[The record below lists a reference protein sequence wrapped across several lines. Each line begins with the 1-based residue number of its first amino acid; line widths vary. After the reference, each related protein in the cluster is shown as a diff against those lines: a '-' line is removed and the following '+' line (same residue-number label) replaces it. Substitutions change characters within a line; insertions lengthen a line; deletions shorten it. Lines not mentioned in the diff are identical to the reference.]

1 MILYFADRK
10 MNIIGKASTNLPR
23 GLIISNDKKT
33 EEVDNG
39 SVTLEFDMGYSGK
52 EGRAKAERL
61 TAPGNYVL
69 RRDGQDFEFYT
80 IIDSEYDTDAGIAN
94 VYSEDA
100 GLDLLNEVLGPYEAA
115 TAMPVAQYV
124 SIFTQD
130 SGFEIGHNE
139 ISGLSR
145 KLKWEGEATAT
156 ERLLSLAAQF
166 DAELSFS
173 FEIDK
178 LRITHKYIN
187 FWKKRGK
194 DIGVTLR
201 IGEHISRIR
210 IKKSVANIATALSV
224 TGGTPQGKNTPV
236 TLSGYKYDDGDIYVS
251 GKLLKSRSALALW
264 SRYLS
269 PDEKGTGEGHIVKQW
284 SYDTTVQSTLCARA
298 VTQLR
303 KISKPEVNYEVDVK
317 VLPDQLKIGD
327 TCRIV
332 DSEGNLFLEARLLK
346 LVRSVAN
353 GTCEATFGDYLIKPS
368 GISDTVSALAKD
380 FAELARN
387 RTLYTWIVYAD
398 DEEGTGISLS
408 PDGKKYMGTSGN
420 RLEETPDLTD
430 PTIYSWS
437 KVQGEDAT
445 VLRIDSSRGVLFK
458 NNVFATV
465 LTVTITKGALIISDV
480 SAMKAEYGSGAFLQ
494 WYWRK
499 SDDDDWKVMLVT
511 DSHITNGGFRLD
523 ITPDD
528 VDEKIVFKCELE
540 V

>member
-1 MILYFADRK
+1 
-10 MNIIGKASTNLPR
+10 MNIIGQASTNLPG

-39 SVTLEFDMGYSGK
+39 SVTLEFEMGYSGK
-52 EGRAKAERL
+52 QGRADAEL
-61 TAPGNYVL
+61 MTAPGNYVL
-69 RRDGQDFEFYT
+69 RKEGLDFEFYT
-80 IIDSEYDTDAGIAN
+80 IIDAEYDTAEGMAVIYA
-94 VYSEDA
+94 EDA
-100 GLDLLNEVLGPYEAA
+100 GLDLLNEVLAPYEASSA
-115 TAMPVAQYV
+115 MTAAQYAG
-124 SIFTQD
+124 IFTQD

-156 ERLLSLAAQF
+156 ERLLSLATQF

-201 IGEHISRIR
+201 IGEHISGIR

-236 TLSGYKYDDGDIYVS
+236 TLSGYQYDDGDIYVS

-269 PDEKGTGEGHIVKQW
+269 PDEQGTGEGHIIKQW
-284 SYDTTVQSTLCARA
+284 SYDTTVQSTLCARS

-303 KISKPEVNYEVDVK
+303 RISKPEINYEVDVK
-317 VLPDQLKIGD
+317 ILPDQLKIGD

-332 DSEGNLFLEARLLK
+332 DSEGDLFLEARLLK

-353 GTCEATFGDYLIKPS
+353 GTCEAIFGDYLIKTS

-380 FAELARN
+380 FAELARS

-398 DEEGTGISLS
+398 DEYGTGISLD
-408 PDGKKYMGTSGN
+408 PDGKNYMGTLGN
-420 RLEETPDLTD
+420 RLEETADLTD

-437 KVQGEDAT
+437 KVRGEDAIT
-445 VLRIDSSRGVLFK
+445 MVITTDNGNRFK
-458 NNVFATV
+458 NNTGQTTLTAHIYKGGAELSSAQIAALGTIKWYKNGIYMSGSDGTTLTIQASTV
-465 LTVTITKGALIISDV
+465 QS
-480 SAMKAEYGSGAFLQ
+480 KANYTA
-494 WYWRK
+494 K
-499 SDDDDWKVMLVT
+499 
-511 DSHITNGGFRLD
+511 
-523 ITPDD
+523 
-528 VDEKIVFKCELE
+528 LE
-540 V
+540 D